1 MARTQFLMD
10 TSDEANFAGYVTGIA
25 DTVNTTEYIG
35 AAVQY
40 TKTILSRHFEDA
52 VDKAARENRS
62 QWHHVYEWGDSYG
75 DRTPVGNPHMRL
87 WQLVNRGRG
96 RKNSAIGFAFLP
108 SIKEVPLHEKEE
120 AAGVEARHTFTWK
133 AQVFEY
139 AMTVHIAPVEAGK
152 GKLVFFDERTDK
164 LVMRSKPV
172 TTVPGKDSGIAGTF
186 TTFFVGWWRTMAP
199 GIYLNEIRPELEKN
213 IVPRDAGGR
222 FAKGGGRG
230 GRKMGVRESI
240 NISNV
245 EYDRGMAQAKRDM
258 RKIAAGYNRGA
269 GGWENYRG
277 D

>member
-10 TSDEANFAGYVTGIA
+10 NSDEANFAGYVTGIA

-40 TKTILSRHFEDA
+40 TKSILSRAFEVAADVEA
-52 VDKAARENRS
+52 HQNKDKW
-62 QWHHVYEWGDSYG
+62 QHVYEWGDSYG
-75 DRTPVGNPHMRL
+75 DRSQVGNPHMRL
-87 WQLVNRGRG
+87 WALVPRGRG
-96 RKNSAIGFAFLP
+96 RVSAVGFTFLP
-108 SIKEVPLHEKEE
+108 SVKEVPLHPKEE

-139 AMTVHIAPVEAGK
+139 GMTVRIAPVEAAR
-152 GKLVFFDERTDK
+152 GKLVFFDERVNK
-164 LVMRSKPV
+164 IIMRTKTV
-172 TTVPGKDSGIAGTF
+172 VTVPGKDSGAAGTF
-186 TTFFVGWWRTMAP
+186 TTFFVGWWRTQAP
-199 GIYLNEIRPELEKN
+199 VIYMNEIRPELEKN

-230 GRKMGVRESI
+230 GRKMGARESVT
-240 NISNV
+240 ISNV
-245 EYDRGMAQAKRDM
+245 EFDRGMQQAKADM